1 MELLLIGC
9 PPAWSRSVPGVAA
22 TSLSGWPPAAEPE
35 TRPLVTLIGPDV
47 ERPVSVARAITRA
60 YGKVTILVASLA
72 DKVNSLREVLSIT
85 PLISPHTSVL
95 ELDHLDEPPKAIVA
109 AINGARRLERHTRA
123 LEAAERSR
131 SHAGYGLAA
140 GSGSVGGRSQ
150 YATRE
155 RLYALI
161 AESTDDAIFSM
172 TLDGRVT
179 GWNPAAQSL
188 YGRPESEML
197 GASFEPMVEA
207 SALKEHRA
215 AMARVAHGEVGCRLK
230 TRHRVSDGRTI
241 LVALTLSPIHD
252 GYDTV
257 AGISAI
263 ARDITRAA
271 ELEARHKAIVASA
284 FDAILTMDARGDV
297 VEFNPAAQSL
307 FGYTE
312 REALGKSLAELI
324 IPARLR
330 ERHRA
335 GLERHL
341 AGERGSVLGKRLE
354 LPAMRRDGSEFP
366 AELMVARLEG
376 TDSVLFTGFLRD
388 LTELRRAQH
397 DLEETIRVLERSN
410 RDLEQFAYAA
420 SHDMQEPLR
429 MVSSFMRLLAADY
442 GDQLD
447 EKASEYIK
455 YANDGAVRM
464 KKLIDGL
471 LAYSRIDT
479 RGQAAGRT
487 SAQAAFDTIVDT
499 LRLQI
504 ESEGAEVIGVDLP
517 VVLADEVQ
525 LSQVFQNLISNA
537 LKFRREE
544 PPRITVQAHEA
555 DDMWEFRVSDNGIGF
570 DPKDGDRIFS
580 MFQRLN
586 LRGRYDGDG
595 IGLAIVQRVVER
607 HGGKIWATSTPG
619 AGSCFHFTLPRPPQ
633 EDPGDHD

>member
-1 MELLLIGC
+1 VT
-9 PPAWSRSVPGVAA
+9 P
-22 TSLSGWPPAAEPE
+22 
-35 TRPLVTLIGPDV
+35 PLVALIGPNV
-47 ERPVSVARAITRA
+47 ERPVSVARSITRA
-60 YGKVTILVASLA
+60 YGKITILVASLA
-72 DKVNSLREVLSIT
+72 EQVGSLRDALSIT
-85 PLISPHTSVL
+85 PLISPHTTVVEL
-95 ELDHLDEPPKAIVA
+95 EHPDKPPKTIAA
-109 AINGARRLERHTRA
+109 AISGARRLERHTRELA
-123 LEAAERSR
+123 AAERLR
-131 SHAGYGLAA
+131 SNTRT
-140 GSGSVGGRSQ
+140 GSAQRGGAVGGGSQ

-179 GWNPAAQSL
+179 GWNPAAESM
-188 YGRPESEML
+188 YGCPESDML

-207 SALKEHRA
+207 SALEEHRA
-215 AMARVAHGEVGCRLK
+215 TMARVAQGEVGCRLR
-230 TRHRVSDGRTI
+230 TRHRTSDGKTA
-241 LVALTLSPIHD
+241 LVALTLSPIRD
-252 GYDTV
+252 GHESV
-257 AGISAI
+257 AGVSAI

-271 ELEARHKAIVASA
+271 ELEARHAAIVASA

-312 REALGKSLAELI
+312 REALGKPLAELI

-341 AGERGSVLGKRLE
+341 AGERGSVLGKRVE

-366 AELMVARLEG
+366 AEIVVARLEG

-442 GDQLD
+442 GGQLD
-447 EKASEYIK
+447 TKAVEYIK
-455 YANDGAVRM
+455 YANDGASRM
-464 KKLIDGL
+464 KKIIDGL
-471 LAYSRIDT
+471 LTYSRIDT
-479 RGQAAGRT
+479 RGEVAGRIN
-487 SAQAAFDTIVDT
+487 AQDAFDATVAT
-499 LRLQI
+499 LRLRI
-504 ESEGAEVIGVDLP
+504 ESEGAQVVGLDLP
-517 VVLADEVQ
+517 AVLADEVQ

-537 LKFRREE
+537 LKFRREA
-544 PPRITVQAHEA
+544 PPQIMVQAHEA
-555 DDMWEFRVSDNGIGF
+555 GQLWEFRVTDNGIGF
-570 DPKDGDRIFS
+570 DPSDAERIFS

-586 LRGRYDGDG
+586 LRGQFDGDG
-595 IGLAIVQRVVER
+595 IGLAIARRVVER
-607 HGGKIWATSTPG
+607 HGGAMWATSTPG
-619 AGSCFHFTLPRPPQ
+619 VGSCFHFTLPRPPS
-633 EDPGDHD
+633 EEPSDHD